1 LSTANIAALTTAQ
14 AVALETADVA
24 ALTTSQ
30 VVAITTAGLNALTT
44 TQLRSLESSD
54 VAALSTIQIAALT
67 TANLAALT
75 TTQIS
80 AITSSQAD
88 ALTTGQVEALTTSQ
102 MQALTTTAVAAL
114 HMGTPIILDLNGDG
128 VKTLSISEGVKF
140 DLFANGK
147 DVNTGWVSSNDGL
160 LVLDRNHDGQINDG
174 SELFGSSTTL
184 ADGSKASDGY
194 AALRELD
201 SNQDGVVSQDDAAF
215 ADLRVWVDANSDGV
229 TESGEIKTMASLG
242 ISSISTQAA
251 VDLSKDNGN
260 LVGLTSTYETT
271 DGATHAAADVW
282 FVADKNQV
290 MTPEVAVDNAIAA
303 LNSVAS
309 ASGGVAT
316 PDALPSD
323 AIVSLLPAQMD
334 PAPAAAGATDLRSRV
349 SSLAQA
355 MGTFSDASGSAD
367 ALSTPRLDV
376 LGSSTPTLSVTSIA
390 VASMVDVM
398 KQFDSNGNLLGPQ
411 AAMTASLGR
420 TPSLTGAQ
428 ESLPNGFLAT
438 AGNKLSS

>member
-1 LSTANIAALTTAQ
+1 
-14 AVALETADVA
+14 
-24 ALTTSQ
+24 
-30 VVAITTAGLNALTT
+30 
-44 TQLRSLESSD
+44 
-54 VAALSTIQIAALT
+54 
-67 TANLAALT
+67 
-75 TTQIS
+75 
-80 AITSSQAD
+80 
-88 ALTTGQVEALTTSQ
+88 
-102 MQALTTTAVAAL
+102 
-114 HMGTPIILDLNGDG
+114 
-128 VKTLSISEGVKF
+128 
-140 DLFANGK
+140 
-147 DVNTGWVSSNDGL
+147 
-160 LVLDRNHDGQINDG
+160 
-174 SELFGSSTTL
+174 
-184 ADGSKASDGY
+184 
-194 AALRELD
+194 LD